1 MAEDNIDD
9 ILMRLDEIEKLQTEL
24 RHLVPRVT
32 SNSSRHLQNISHN
45 SSASN
50 RFPSLFTFP
59 VISNFTSTPEN
70 ERVQKSTARLNLNS
84 KSTSGNRHSMIN
96 LKNTGGSQ
104 SRTKETNVFK
114 SLLRNSNNVANSHVR
129 NSSVSTSVTDSTT
142 PIRNHIVNRMIM
154 DPQEAIKKRLKSET
168 PKTTAREKM
177 QRITSER
184 SNVQLSGNENVNSM
198 LSLQISDIQVHESEA
213 TESHTHG
220 THKKNWYCKRN
231 CTFIERFMEQLN
243 YYFINNKRVIV
254 PYHHL
259 GNRTPTRVQIL
270 HSPIKE
276 TEIL

>member
-70 ERVQKSTARLNLNS
+70 EHVQKSTARLNLNT
-84 KSTSGNRHSMIN
+84 KSSSGNRHSMIN

-114 SLLRNSNNVANSHVR
+114 NLLRSSNNVANSHVR

-142 PIRNHIVNRMIM
+142 PIRNHIVDRMIR
-154 DPQEAIKKRLKSET
+154 DPQEVIKNRLKSET
-168 PKTTAREKM
+168 PKTTARNKM
-177 QRITSER
+177 QRVTSER
-184 SNVQLSGNENVNSM
+184 SNVQLSGNENVNSSEGIYIL
-198 LSLQISDIQVHESEA
+198 LSF
-213 TESHTHG
+213 
-220 THKKNWYCKRN
+220 Y
-231 CTFIERFMEQLN
+231 
-243 YYFINNKRVIV
+243 YYFFFDFFQLID
-254 PYHHL
+254 
-259 GNRTPTRVQIL
+259 
-270 HSPIKE
+270 
-276 TEIL
+276 